1 MRSIIK
7 YLTESTKFD
16 PVKNKDG
23 VYSKSGVWNDILW
36 IRNKPYRERAEVLIL
51 NDNNE
56 VFLEIRGNDY
66 RLPGGSIERLLKR
79 TGKKQVYEE
88 AKEEARIIIKDT
100 IDSGVIYKIDKP
112 PAKWEIDE
120 GLSYEGKITS
130 IYIAKYD
137 KQYKGFIHKIDRD
150 DKMVKNGK
158 FYPLSKLT
166 NKYHIKA
173 IKKVFPD
180 LAAQNMKMYR
190 SGHTQNIKMFNPKN
204 PDKAHNKQF
213 RSKNLI
219 YATNNPSYAA
229 GFCFDWFDKEGFR
242 FGRINQNPWLL
253 EMPKK
258 YKNRLNQ
265 KCSFYELESAS
276 FKKID
281 VRTPEYYSEKSVK
294 VIKEI
299 KFDSCYDCLEKY
311 KVQIRF
317 I

>member
-66 RLPGGSIERLLKR
+66 RLPGGSIERRLKR

-100 IDSGVIYKIDKP
+100 IDSGIIYKIDKP

-137 KQYKGFIHKIDRD
+137 KRYKGFIHKIDRD

-180 LAAQNMKMYR
+180 LAA
-190 SGHTQNIKMFNPKN
+190 
-204 PDKAHNKQF
+204 
-213 RSKNLI
+213 
-219 YATNNPSYAA
+219 
-229 GFCFDWFDKEGFR
+229 
-242 FGRINQNPWLL
+242 
-253 EMPKK
+253 
-258 YKNRLNQ
+258 
-265 KCSFYELESAS
+265 
-276 FKKID
+276 
-281 VRTPEYYSEKSVK
+281 
-294 VIKEI
+294 
-299 KFDSCYDCLEKY
+299 
-311 KVQIRF
+311 
-317 I
+317 